1 MPYRRLMLDNG
12 AECQVWEIVLDVT
25 LSARSARASARVLC
39 FLTGGEWRWLQAPP
53 PTGPASRTYSC
64 RRSGSVR
71 KRRMLAEDHIR
82 GCFEPVR

>member
-53 PTGPASRTYSC
+53 SNWARLPDVQLQALWLR
-64 RRSGSVR
+64 
-71 KRRMLAEDHIR
+71 AEAEKPR
-82 GCFEPVR
+82 